1 MTHNA
6 YFNWSGG
13 KDSAMALYQIQQ
25 DGNYNIRSLLTSLN
39 DLHKRISMHGVR
51 EELLDLQ
58 AESLG
63 IPLLKLFLSDQPDM
77 DEYNLKME
85 KTVLRLKEKGL
96 THAVFGDIFLEDL
109 KKYREEQLS
118 HAGMEAVFPIWKKNT
133 RQLIH
138 NFIDLGFKSVIVCI
152 DANKLDRSFVGR
164 IIDEKFVDD
173 LPENVDP
180 CGENGEFHS
189 FVFDGPIFKKPIPI
203 KKGEVVYREYPP
215 PDSSGNGESKKMG
228 FWFCDLLPEN

>member
-25 DGNYNIRSLLTSLN
+25 DENYNVRSLLTSLN

-63 IPLLKLFLSDQPDM
+63 IPLLKLFLSDKSEM

-85 KTVLRLKEKGL
+85 RTVLRLKEKGL

-118 HAGMEAVFPIWKKNT
+118 HVGMEAVFPIWKKDT
-133 RQLIH
+133 RELIH
-138 NFIDLGFKSVIVCI
+138 NFIDLGFKSVIVCV
-152 DANKLDRSFVGR
+152 DASKLDRSFAGR
-164 IIDEKFVDD
+164 IVDEQFVQD

-189 FVFDGPIFKKPIPI
+189 FVFDGPIFRKPISI
-203 KKGEVVYREYPP
+203 KKGELVYREYPSP
-215 PDSSGNGESKKMG
+215 NPKSGAENLG